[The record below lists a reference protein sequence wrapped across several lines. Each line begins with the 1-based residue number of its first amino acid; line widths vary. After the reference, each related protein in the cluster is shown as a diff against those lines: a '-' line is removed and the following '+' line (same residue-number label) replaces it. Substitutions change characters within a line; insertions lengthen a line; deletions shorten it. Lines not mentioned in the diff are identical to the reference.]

1 MGRDKE
7 EGRERQVPIGI
18 ALLTFG
24 LLLLATVA
32 TVYLILPV
40 APPPVPEVVRSWLLG
55 PKESAYVAASSEL
68 VHSSNTNPGE
78 MFRPAVFVA
87 NELPSE
93 ARADEAPTTLYER
106 APGKPARI
114 VIPAL
119 DINAPVR
126 DVKLERFEE
135 EGQPLFRW
143 QVPNEYAAGW
153 HIDSAALG
161 FPGNTVLNGHHNV
174 FGAIFGDLISL
185 PVGGD
190 IYLYDAEGT
199 AFHYEVTEQEL
210 VPERDESVAL
220 RRANAH
226 WMERK
231 PDERITIVTCWPRT
245 NNTHRL
251 IVVAKPAGS

>member
-1 MGRDKE
+1 M
-7 EGRERQVPIGI
+7 VT
-18 ALLTFG
+18 A
-24 LLLLATVA
+24 
-32 TVYLILPV
+32 VYLLLPV
-40 APPPVPEVVRSWLLG
+40 APPPIPGVVRSWLASLKG
-55 PKESAYVAASSEL
+55 DVAIATPSVIVRNGSAE
-68 VHSSNTNPGE
+68 PGE
-78 MFRPAVFVA
+78 MFRSAIFVA
-87 NELPSE
+87 KELPSE
-93 ARADEAPTTLYER
+93 ARANEAPTSLYER
-106 APGKPARI
+106 TPGRPARL

-119 DINAPVR
+119 NIDAPVY
-126 DVKLERFEE
+126 DVKLERFEDD
-135 EGQPLFRW
+135 GQPLFRW

-161 FPGNTVLNGHHNV
+161 YHGNTVLNGHHNV
-174 FGAIFGDLISL
+174 FGAIFGDLMSL

-190 IYLYDAEGT
+190 IYLYDDEGV
-199 AFHYEVTEQEL
+199 AYHYEVTDQEL